1 MPDPDQPPQN
11 IYDDAAFFAGYATL
25 DRFGPGWRSAMELG
39 DLLGLL
45 PPIEGARVLD
55 LGCGAGQLAGYLAE
69 QGAASVLGVDVS
81 ERMLAQATPHP
92 RLRLERAAIEDLDF
106 EPASFDL
113 VVSSLAFHYVADY
126 AGLVGRIAGWLA
138 PGGVLVFST
147 EHPIY
152 TARLPDLGWITDAAG
167 QRSGWA
173 IDYYGDE
180 GPRQEHWFVEGV
192 RKQHRMLSTLVNG
205 IIDAGLRLDR
215 LVEPRPSA
223 ERLRVRPDDADERRR
238 PMFVL
243 IRASRPATA

>member
-1 MPDPDQPPQN
+1 MPGADQPPQN

-45 PPIEGARVLD
+45 PPVGGARVLD

-81 ERMLAQATPHP
+81 ERMLAQARPHP
-92 RLRLERAAIEDLDF
+92 RLRLQRAALEDLACA
-106 EPASFDL
+106 PASFEL

-126 AGLVGRIAGWLA
+126 GGLIRRIAGWLV

-147 EHPIY
+147 EHPIF
-152 TARLPDLGWITDAAG
+152 TARLPDLGWINDATG

-173 IDYYGDE
+173 IDHYGDE

-192 RKQHRMLSTLVNG
+192 RKEHRMLSTLVNG
-205 IIDAGLRLDR
+205 ILDAGLRLER
-215 LVEPRPSA
+215 LVEPLPSP
-223 ERLRVRPDDADERRR
+223 ERLQARPQDADERRR

-243 IRASRPATA
+243 LRASRPATA